1 MSSPFQKKFSSNSPI
16 KQRLTTDPVSNEQL
30 IQNYY
35 KARLATGR
43 FDDQLGDGQI
53 EAGLENIKKT
63 RRVTKSEFEDMG
75 YETDGGSGGYGPQDQ
90 TSWVEPTIFQ
100 RLTGT
105 TAKST
110 DLHEKVHQFEV
121 GTTGKTGSS
130 KPDDVKRYG
139 NSNIVQAIKNIPGR
153 SFEGKPT
160 AIGEYMDPQEV
171 AAELV
176 RFKIENGIDP
186 AKIYNK
192 EDLPELR
199 SKLQKEKEYGMF
211 NINQSYDDDGLLRL
225 FNEVAANDN
234 KQLPFTSKNRVV

>member
-1 MSSPFQKKFSSNSPI
+1 M
-16 KQRLTTDPVSNEQL
+16 
-30 IQNYY
+30 
-35 KARLATGR
+35 
-43 FDDQLGDGQI
+43 
-53 EAGLENIKKT
+53 
-63 RRVTKSEFEDMG
+63 
-75 YETDGGSGGYGPQDQ
+75 
-90 TSWVEPTIFQ
+90 
-100 RLTGT
+100 
-105 TAKST
+105 
-110 DLHEKVHQFEV
+110 H
-121 GTTGKTGSS
+121 
-130 KPDDVKRYG
+130 
-139 NSNIVQAIKNIPGR
+139 
-153 SFEGKPT
+153 
-160 AIGEYMDPQEV
+160 PQEV